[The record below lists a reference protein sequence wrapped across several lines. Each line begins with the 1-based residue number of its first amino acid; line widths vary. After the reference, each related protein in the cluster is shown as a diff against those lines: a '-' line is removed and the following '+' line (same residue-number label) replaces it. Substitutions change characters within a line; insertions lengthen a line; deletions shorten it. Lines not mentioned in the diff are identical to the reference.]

1 MNSSKSIILKMKH
14 FSSKQEIKMAKL
26 KLNMDIYL
34 LNSVIAF
41 IYKDSVLR
49 TRKTLSNFS
58 KLFDTIDD
66 AFYEEKPEQ
75 QARIWIIRKTL
86 HMMLVDRFEEINSLR
101 TALLDDIEC
110 DGLRSE
116 LVGKIEEFKIGYE
129 ESKKLIYKIDD
140 RLRFGYIVT
149 VKELYDEIMN
159 YIDADD
165 YKTYKEVSEVLF
177 QLSATIVGIK
187 RDTNSLEDDQVFTLD
202 ADKFENCI
210 TDAVLKLQD
219 RMKILKTG
227 IRRLNTFLGGGY
239 FSKRLYLYL
248 AFPGG
253 GKSQMLLKSAIDIKR
268 YNRVKPKNPDNNPA
282 VLYITMENSIEETVE
297 RIFNMTVCP
306 EDIRNFTPKQVIKK
320 LRSGGHLEL
329 TDDDNIDIIIKYYP
343 NKAIDTNDLYDI
355 ITDLE
360 TEGKEVICL
369 ILDYI
374 KRIRS
379 AEKYVSD
386 KVELKNVS
394 NELKNLATY
403 FDISVISAQQ
413 LNRTS
418 ASVVDSAMEAKKED
432 LAKLIGRDGVGD
444 AWELVENSDWL
455 CILNQEIKMST
466 NQLFMTF
473 KLLKR
478 RYFSS
483 EDSEELRRLNYFNHP
498 YEIGNDIR
506 LLDDVGLDKPLSIAL
521 LGNDLVGAEQQKR
534 GQKNAVKRE
543 STEDNV
549 LEEEPLEFEPFDV
562 QNPIY
567 Y

>member
-1 MNSSKSIILKMKH
+1 MNNARNIILKMKH
-14 FSSKQEIKMAKL
+14 FGTKQDVKLAKI

-34 LNSVIAF
+34 LNSVLGF
-41 IYKDSVLR
+41 IYKESVLR
-49 TRKTLSNFS
+49 TRKTLSNFL

-66 AFYEEKPEQ
+66 SFYEDKPEQ
-75 QARIWIIRKTL
+75 SARIWIIRKTL
-86 HMMLVDRFEEINSLR
+86 ECILHDNIENPSLIKSLLMEDIGCEDLKASIINSI
-101 TALLDDIEC
+101 DDYTI
-110 DGLRSE
+110 S
-116 LVGKIEEFKIGYE
+116 YE
-129 ESKKLIYKIDD
+129 ESKKLILKMDD

-165 YKTYKEVSEVLF
+165 YKTYKEVSDILF
-177 QLSATIVGIK
+177 QLSQTVISIK
-187 RDTNSLEDDQVFTLD
+187 RDTNSLQNDQTFSLD
-202 ADKFENCI
+202 AEKFENCI

-219 RMKILKTG
+219 KMKILKTG
-227 IRRLNTFLGGGY
+227 IQRLNTFLGGGY

-253 GKSQMLLKSAIDIKR
+253 GKSQMLLKSALDIKR

-282 VLYITMENSIEETVE
+282 VLYITMENSIEETIE
-297 RIFNMTVCP
+297 RIFNMVVCP
-306 EDIRNFTPKQVIKK
+306 DDIRNFTPKQVIKK
-320 LRSGGHLEL
+320 LRAGGHLTL
-329 TDDDNIDIIIKYYP
+329 TDEDNIDIIIRYYP
-343 NKAIDTNDLYDI
+343 NKSIDTGDLYGI

-360 TEGKEVICL
+360 AEGKEVICL

-379 AEKYVSD
+379 VEKYVND
-386 KVELKNVS
+386 KSELKNVS
-394 NELKNLATY
+394 NELKNLANY

-418 ASVVDSAMEAKKED
+418 ASIVDSAMQAKKED

-455 CILNQEIKMST
+455 CILNQEIKLTTM
-466 NQLFMTF
+466 QLFMTF

-478 RYFSS
+478 RYFSPE
-483 EDSEELRRLNYFNHP
+483 EDEGLRRLNYFNHP

-506 LLDDVGLDKPLSIAL
+506 LIDDVELDKPISLAL

-534 GQKNAVKRE
+534 GQKNAIKRDTQE
-543 STEDNV
+543 EEMF
-549 LEEEPLEFEPFDV
+549 EEEPLEFEPFDTEKKTF
-562 QNPIY
+562 Y
-567 Y
+567 